1 MQKNVLWSLRLGF
14 SAQQSVQIQKLGFN
28 AFISQSFSSS
38 NAPKMPAFLK
48 DEPHTLADLKN
59 LRQEIKNADE
69 KEQKKILKKQIYNH
83 FQLKKW
89 WLQSIRTSEW
99 PLREKMVVFWHN
111 HFVSSAQKVKVNY
124 WIYQHYTVLNENAFG
139 NFKELTKKIIQ
150 TNAMVKY
157 LDNVDNKKDNLNE
170 NLSRELLELFTLG
183 IGNYTELD
191 VKNGAKALAGLNL
204 GEDKAMYRKPLEVNE
219 TIEYLGKKGHF
230 KVEELIDQI
239 FEQPQIPYL
248 ITRKILQWFLYD
260 QPDEKL
266 VQYYGDFF
274 RTQNFEIKPLLLKM
288 FTEEYEKDIQG
299 HKIKDPLVYI
309 LQLANELQLQPVS
322 DEAILW
328 FLRQQGMD
336 LFNPP
341 NVKGWE
347 GGNSWLTSQTY
358 LQRNKAS
365 DLWCQGKNLKFKNLK
380 DSLEDIEI
388 DVETVNVQL
397 NWNKKSKPNTIIQ
410 SFTDRLL
417 FQVDENMQQDL
428 EQMLK
433 YDFDP
438 YSPNANDVVMRMFH
452 FITQTPEFQI
462 L

>member
-1 MQKNVLWSLRLGF
+1 
-14 SAQQSVQIQKLGFN
+14 
-28 AFISQSFSSS
+28 
-38 NAPKMPAFLK
+38 
-48 DEPHTLADLKN
+48 
-59 LRQEIKNADE
+59 
-69 KEQKKILKKQIYNH
+69 
-83 FQLKKW
+83 
-89 WLQSIRTSEW
+89 
-99 PLREKMVVFWHN
+99 MVVFWHN

-124 WIYQHYTVLNENAFG
+124 WIYQHYTVLDENAFG

-204 GEDKAMYRKPLEVNE
+204 GEDKAIYRKPLEVNE

-274 RTQNFEIKPLLLKM
+274 RTQNFEIKPLLLKI

-299 HKIKDPLVYI
+299 RKIKDPLVYI

-322 DEAILW
+322 DEAILF

-365 DLWCQGKNLKFKNLK
+365 DLWCQGKNLKFKGLK

-438 YSPNANDVVMRMFH
+438 YSPNADEVIMRLFH